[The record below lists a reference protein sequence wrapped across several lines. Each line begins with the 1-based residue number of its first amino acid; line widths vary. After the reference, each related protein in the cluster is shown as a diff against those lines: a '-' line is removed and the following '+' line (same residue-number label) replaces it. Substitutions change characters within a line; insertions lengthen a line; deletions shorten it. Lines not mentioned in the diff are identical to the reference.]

1 MTDVGRQLIPTV
13 PDMPPQIVALGLGD
27 VFLPYQ
33 AEATALSHEHPL
45 LVIEKSRRI
54 GITWGFAGDDA
65 VTAITNKAD
74 GGDDILYISYSFDMA
89 REYIDAA
96 AAFAKAFMGFTG
108 QVGEYVFDDENPGRP
123 GETRQIKAFR
133 IDFASGNTIQALSS
147 APRSLRGKQ
156 GRVRIDEAAFVNDLA
171 ELLKAALALLIWGG
185 QVTVMSTHN
194 GVDHEFNQLIKRI
207 QSGEQDGH
215 VMKIT
220 FMDAIAAGLFERI
233 CLRKGEEPTEDGK
246 AAFIKKIYGLY
257 GAGASE
263 ELDVIPARGDGAW
276 LTYDEIERAED
287 PSIPIVRWTFDDEF
301 TFLSDEIRQLRTELW
316 CRENLD
322 PVLDALSPQSPHGIG
337 GDFGRRHDLTCIWI
351 SEEDQRR
358 DYKTRLLVELR
369 RAPFTEQIF
378 ILTWIMRKIRRWSA
392 QLDEGNFGVTIV
404 ERLQQI
410 FGPTRVIGVNLRA
423 AWWAVEGPP
432 IKQRYQDGR
441 GSIPR
446 DRDVA
451 TDHRQIKLKNGV
463 PSVPETRTQSKGEDA
478 AKGDKRHADSA
489 IASVLSWAA
498 LRSGAAEPFEAGVA
512 GDRPRALSDGAE
524 LMVIEAGWG
533 AAVNEDQGP
542 AW

>member
-1 MTDVGRQLIPTV
+1 MTDVGRQLIPTA
-13 PDMPPQIVALGLGD
+13 PDMPPEIVALGAGN

-65 VTAITNKAD
+65 ITAATAKAA

-108 QVGEYVFDDENPGRP
+108 QVGEYVFDDENPDRP

-207 QSGEQDGH
+207 QAGEQDGH

-220 FMDAIAAGLFERI
+220 FMDAIGAGLYERI

-257 GAGASE
+257 GAGATE
-263 ELDVIPARGDGAW
+263 ELDVIPSRSDGAW
-276 LTYDEIERAED
+276 LTYDEIERAERPD
-287 PSIPIVRWTFDDEF
+287 IPVLRWDLPDDF
-301 TFLSDEIRQLRTELW
+301 KLLPDEIRELRAELW

-322 PVLDALSPQSPHGIG
+322 PVLASLDVQASHGVG
-337 GDFGRRHDLTCIWI
+337 GDFGRRVDLSCFWI
-351 SEEDQRR
+351 SEEDQKRN
-358 DYKTRLLVELR
+358 YNTRFVVELR
-369 RAPFTEQIF
+369 NCPFTEQVF
-378 ILTWIMRKIRRWSA
+378 ILRWILERIRRWSA
-392 QLDEGNFGVTIV
+392 QFDEGGLGMSIAERMQQLFGAV
-404 ERLQQI
+404 
-410 FGPTRVIGVNLRA
+410 RVVLVNLRT
-423 AWWAVEGPP
+423 AWWQVAGPP
-432 IKQRYQDGR
+432 VKQRFQDGR
-441 GSIPR
+441 GTIPQ
-446 DRDVA
+446 DRDTA
-451 TDHRQIKLKNGV
+451 ADCRLIKVKNGV
-463 PSVPETRTQSKGEDA
+463 PHVPDERTRAKGEDA
-478 AKGDKRHADSA
+478 PKGAKRHGDSA
-489 IASVLSWAA
+489 IAMVLSWTA

-512 GDRPRALSDGAE
+512 QDRPRVLSDGAE

-533 AAVNEDQGP
+533 AAINEDQGP